1 MNPPSMIA
9 TGSMAAA
16 ICGLQLDHNDQRLS
30 RDDLM
35 DLLAKITSTEVV
47 PIIRTFYR
55 NVGLSSL
62 LFFASFGSFFKDCAF
77 GSGRQTSHIFN
88 TDLLGVGD
96 FYICLSDCL
105 RACQEQIERVLASS
119 LQQGQQ
125 YRPETGIRGGSKS
138 REQQDQSST
147 PTDVRDVNL

>member
-47 PIIRTFYR
+47 
-55 NVGLSSL
+55 
-62 LFFASFGSFFKDCAF
+62 
-77 GSGRQTSHIFN
+77 
-88 TDLLGVGD
+88 
-96 FYICLSDCL
+96 SDCL